1 MKTKNKN
8 SYLVLYKIDKLPDY
22 DKYNLEYIPSSKLYF
37 ELDNDKPIIF
47 SQRSSLD
54 KNENNYLIQFKLK
67 IQKSEEKNQEE
78 NPALFIF
85 LLDQSGSMN
94 GDSIR
99 IATKALELFL
109 QSLPSKSYY
118 QIIGFG
124 STYKKYDKTPKE

>member
-1 MKTKNKN
+1 MKELNIVQEKYENKNKN
-8 SYLVLYKIDKLPDY
+8 SYLVLYKIDKLPYY

-78 NPALFIF
+78 NPVY
-85 LLDQSGSMN
+85 
-94 GDSIR
+94 
-99 IATKALELFL
+99 
-109 QSLPSKSYY
+109 SYFY
-118 QIIGFG
+118 
-124 STYKKYDKTPKE
+124 

>member
-22 DKYNLEYIPSSKLYF
+22 DKYNSEYIPSSKIYF

-67 IQKSEEKNQEE
+67 IQKYEEKNQEE

-85 LLDQSGSMN
+85 LLDKVDQ
-94 GDSIR
+94 
-99 IATKALELFL
+99 
-109 QSLPSKSYY
+109 
-118 QIIGFG
+118 
-124 STYKKYDKTPKE
+124 